1 MITARRVVDRIGHT
15 FAAVDADETLIPRP
29 LNGRLAVAL
38 VVAFA
43 PSGLTSPTVTVKDG
57 TRTIGTWSLP
67 VGDTKTLL
75 SLPAGLTLSEGLVAR
90 ASATSVIIS
99 AWALEVG

>member
-1 MITARRVVDRIGHT
+1 MLPRRVLDRIGHT
-15 FAAVDADETLIPRP
+15 FAAAAADEVLVERP
-29 LNGRLAVAL
+29 AEGRLAVVL
-38 VVAFA
+38 MLAFA
-43 PSGLTSPTVTVKDG
+43 PSGLTSPTVTIKDG

-75 SLPAGLTLSEGLVAR
+75 SLPGGLTLNSDLVAQ
-90 ASATSVIIS
+90 ASATSVVVS